1 MKRWILCLSG
11 FVWRS
16 WMDRKPRL
24 CGFTRGQVPSWAHV
38 IAIKGLSEQR
48 GPSVLKRPGY
58 FMRAHAH
65 NENANKNMASP
76 IELRTR
82 V

>member
-1 MKRWILCLSG
+1 MGRQ
-11 FVWRS
+11 
-16 WMDRKPRL
+16 PRL
-24 CGFTRGQVPSWAHV
+24 CGFMRGQVPSRAHV
-38 IAIKGLSEQR
+38 IAIKRLSEQR
-48 GPSVLKRPGY
+48 GPIALKRPGY

-65 NENANKNMASP
+65 KDNANKNMASP

>member
-1 MKRWILCLSG
+1 MGRQ
-11 FVWRS
+11 
-16 WMDRKPRL
+16 PRL
-24 CGFTRGQVPSWAHV
+24 CGFTRGHVPSRAHV

-48 GPSVLKRPGY
+48 GPSALKRPGY

-65 NENANKNMASP
+65 KENANKNMASP
-76 IELRTR
+76 TELRTR